1 MLIIRWN
8 TYYSLY
14 VFYNKGNGVN
24 GIQNPIGDII
34 TFKLCLKTVKQHN
47 RSVFDQS
54 GNFLRFEF
62 SALNF
67 VRSFCAF
74 TL

>member
-1 MLIIRWN
+1 MVLM
-8 TYYSLY
+8 TY
-14 VFYNKGNGVN
+14 K
-24 GIQNPIGDII
+24 NPIGDII

-54 GNFLRFEF
+54 GNFIRFEF
-62 SALNF
+62 SAINF
-67 VRSFCAF
+67 VRSFCAL

>member
-1 MLIIRWN
+1 MFFTIRVMVLM
-8 TYYSLY
+8 TY
-14 VFYNKGNGVN
+14 K
-24 GIQNPIGDII
+24 NPIGEII
-34 TFKLCLKTVKQHN
+34 TFKLCIKTVKQYN

-54 GNFLRFEF
+54 GNFLHFEF
-62 SALNF
+62 STLNF

>member
-1 MLIIRWN
+1 M
-8 TYYSLY
+8 TY
-14 VFYNKGNGVN
+14 K
-24 GIQNPIGDII
+24 NPIGEII
-34 TFKLCLKTVKQHN
+34 TFKLCIKTVKQYN

-54 GNFLRFEF
+54 GNFLHFEF
-62 SALNF
+62 STLNF

>member
-1 MLIIRWN
+1 MFFTIRVMVLM
-8 TYYSLY
+8 TY
-14 VFYNKGNGVN
+14 K
-24 GIQNPIGDII
+24 NPIGDII

-54 GNFLRFEF
+54 GNFIRFEF
-62 SALNF
+62 SAINF